1 MQITNILI
9 WQMDS
14 TLRNF
19 ELEENKVNVITG
31 DSGRG
36 KSSILAIIDYC
47 LLSSSS
53 DGISKTNVD
62 NFVNWYGIRFNIN
75 GKYFTVCRKATHFEE
90 DDLVYFDKD
99 GDIPHLPINNI
110 RKDALKEHLNY
121 EFGIDSSLKIP
132 YGGRFIQQG
141 SKVSYRY
148 FIPHCFIDQTTL
160 TSSEHLYSKISD
172 LKTRERIDRTFD
184 MALGSENAQTMI
196 MRTRLEELQRN
207 LSRIE
212 YKYSASKESYFNFES
227 EIESLHDRAYHF
239 GLIIE
244 NNKNETTVGDKFEN
258 LKSIVNYKDI
268 NEIPAINEKTKIEN
282 ELFLLKKELA
292 DINEYIKTNSEYKK
306 FLKDNQDSLLIA
318 KYLDDNY
325 SNILYTHNI
334 YSIVKSLLNQSLE
347 IKKAIAEKGKTSLI
361 SKTNDKKK
369 ELELKISSLSKKL
382 TTFSDEKITPIELYR
397 FIGELSSEIKRVT
410 VIPKYDYADTIAK
423 ITTRIEELESKITD
437 NNVFKEYTLNL
448 LNEKVKKIFT
458 RMPLKGFENA
468 TPIFN
473 KAKKTLDLINNN
485 QVEKMIDI
493 GSASNYMYVHIAY
506 FLALH
511 ELIRDRN
518 VPWVPRFL
526 VIDQPSTP
534 YFSTAGKKTDDFES
548 LDAALNELD
557 SFIEIMRSYGGFQ
570 IVLLEHIEESYWL
583 DRQMTNFKLVDK
595 ELRNDYGLIQVN
607 SKKNTQKKQIDDKE
621 Q

>member
-9 WQMDS
+9 WQIDS
-14 TLRNF
+14 TLRNL
-19 ELEENKVNVITG
+19 ELKENKVNVITG
-31 DSGRG
+31 DSGKG

-62 NFVNWYGIRFNIN
+62 NFVNWYGIRLSIN
-75 GKYFTVCRKATHFEE
+75 GKYFTICRKATHFEE
-90 DDLVYFDKD
+90 DDLVYFDKN
-99 GDIPHLPINNI
+99 GDIPQIPINNI
-110 RKDALKEHLNY
+110 KKDVLKEHLNY
-121 EFGIDSSLKIP
+121 EFGINSSLKIP

-184 MALGSENAQTMI
+184 MALGSENAETMI

-207 LSRIE
+207 LARIE
-212 YKYSASKESYFNFES
+212 YKQSASKDSYFNFES
-227 EIESLHDRAYHF
+227 EIESLYDRACYF
-239 GLIIE
+239 GLISE
-244 NNKNETTVGDKFEN
+244 NRKNEPTVSDKLEN
-258 LKSIVNYKDI
+258 LKAVVNYKDI
-268 NEIPAINEKTKIEN
+268 NEIPAINERTKIEK
-282 ELFLLKKELA
+282 ELFLLKKELT
-292 DINEYIKTNSEYKK
+292 DINEYIETNTEYKK

-325 SNILYTHNI
+325 SEILYTKNI
-334 YSIVKSLLNQSLE
+334 YSIIKSLLNQSSE
-347 IKKAIAEKGKTSLI
+347 IKKAIAEKGQNSLI
-361 SKTNDKKK
+361 SKTNAKRK

-382 TTFSDEKITPIELYR
+382 TTVSDEKITPIELYR
-397 FIGELSSEIKRVT
+397 FMGELSSEIKQIV
-410 VIPKYDYADTIAK
+410 VLPKYDYTDTIEK
-423 ITTRIEELESKITD
+423 ITTKIDELESKITD
-437 NNVFKEYTLNL
+437 NNAFKEYTLSL
-448 LNEKVKKIFT
+448 LNGKIKEIFT
-458 RMPLKGFENA
+458 RMPLKGFEDA

-473 KAKKTLDLINNN
+473 KAKKTLDLINKN

-493 GSASNYMYVHIAY
+493 GSASNYMYVHVAY

-511 ELIRDRN
+511 ELVRDRN

-534 YFSTAGKKTDDFES
+534 YFSTAGKKTDDFAS
-548 LDAALNELD
+548 LDAALNEIN
-557 SFIEIMRSYGGFQ
+557 SFVEKMRSHGGFQ
-570 IVLLEHIEESYWL
+570 IILLEHIEESYWL
-583 DRQMTNFKLVDK
+583 DREMTNFTLVDN
-595 ELRNDYGLIQVN
+595 ELRGNYGLIHF
-607 SKKNTQKKQIDDKE
+607 K
-621 Q
+621 

>member
-9 WQMDS
+9 WQIDS
-14 TLRNF
+14 TLRNL

-31 DSGRG
+31 DSGKG
-36 KSSILAIIDYC
+36 KSSILAIVDYC

-62 NFVNWYGIRFNIN
+62 NFVNWYGIRLSIN
-75 GKYFTVCRKATHFEE
+75 GKYFTICRKATHFEE
-90 DDLVYFDKD
+90 DDLVYFDKN
-99 GDIPHLPINNI
+99 GGIPQTPINNI
-110 RKDALKEHLNY
+110 KKDVLKKHLNY
-121 EFGIDSSLKIP
+121 EFGINSSLKIP

-172 LKTRERIDRTFD
+172 LKTRERIDRTLD
-184 MALGSENAQTMI
+184 MALGSENAETMI

-207 LSRIE
+207 LARIE
-212 YKYSASKESYFNFES
+212 YKQSASKDSYFNFES
-227 EIESLHDRAYHF
+227 EIESLYDRAYHF

-244 NNKNETTVGDKFEN
+244 NSKNEPTVSDKFEN
-258 LKSIVNYKDI
+258 LRAIVNYKDI
-268 NEIPAINEKTKIEN
+268 NEIPAINEKTKIEK

-292 DINEYIKTNSEYKK
+292 DINEYIETNTEYKK

-325 SNILYTHNI
+325 SNILYTKNI
-334 YSIVKSLLNQSLE
+334 YSIIKSLLNQSSE
-347 IKKAIAEKGKTSLI
+347 IKKAIAEKGQNSLI
-361 SKTNDKKK
+361 SKTNAKRK

-382 TTFSDEKITPIELYR
+382 ATVSDEKITPIELYR
-397 FIGELSSEIKRVT
+397 FIGELSSEIKRV
-410 VIPKYDYADTIAK
+410 VVLPKYDYADTIEK
-423 ITTRIEELESKITD
+423 ITTKIDELESKITD
-437 NNVFKEYTLNL
+437 NNAFKEYTLSL
-448 LNEKVKKIFT
+448 LNGKIKEIFT
-458 RMPLKGFENA
+458 RMPLKGFEDA

-473 KAKKTLDLINNN
+473 KAKKTLDLINKN

-493 GSASNYMYVHIAY
+493 GSASNYMYVHVAY

-511 ELIRDRN
+511 ELVRDRN

-534 YFSTAGKKTDDFES
+534 YFSTAGEKTDDFAS
-548 LDAALNELD
+548 LDAALNEIN
-557 SFIEIMRSYGGFQ
+557 SFVEKMRSYGGFQ
-570 IVLLEHIEESYWL
+570 IILLEHIEESYWL
-583 DRQMTNFKLVDK
+583 DREMTNFTLVDN
-595 ELRNDYGLIQVN
+595 ELRGNYGLIHFN
-607 SKKNTQKKQIDDKE
+607 
-621 Q
+621 

>member
-1 MQITNILI
+1 M
-9 WQMDS
+9 
-14 TLRNF
+14 RNL

-31 DSGRG
+31 DSGKG

-62 NFVNWYGIRFNIN
+62 NFVNWYGIRLSIN
-75 GKYFTVCRKATHFEE
+75 GKYFTICRKATHFEE
-90 DDLVYFDKD
+90 DDLVYFDKN
-99 GDIPHLPINNI
+99 GDIPQIPINNI
-110 RKDALKEHLNY
+110 KKDVLKEHLNY
-121 EFGIDSSLKIP
+121 EFGINSSLKIP

-184 MALGSENAQTMI
+184 MALGSENAETMI

-207 LSRIE
+207 LARIE
-212 YKYSASKESYFNFES
+212 YKQSASKDSYFNFES
-227 EIESLHDRAYHF
+227 EIESLYDRAYYF
-239 GLIIE
+239 GLISE
-244 NNKNETTVGDKFEN
+244 NSKNEPTVSDKLEN
-258 LKSIVNYKDI
+258 LKAIVNYKDI
-268 NEIPAINEKTKIEN
+268 NEIPAINERTKIEK
-282 ELFLLKKELA
+282 ELFLLKKELT
-292 DINEYIKTNSEYKK
+292 DINEYIETNTEYKK

-325 SNILYTHNI
+325 SEILYTKNI
-334 YSIVKSLLNQSLE
+334 YSIIKSLLNQSSE
-347 IKKAIAEKGKTSLI
+347 IKKAIAEKGQNSLI
-361 SKTNDKKK
+361 SKTNAKRK

-382 TTFSDEKITPIELYR
+382 ATVSDEKITPIELYR
-397 FIGELSSEIKRVT
+397 FMGELSSEIKRIV
-410 VIPKYDYADTIAK
+410 VLPKYDYTDTIEK
-423 ITTRIEELESKITD
+423 ITTKINELESKITD
-437 NNVFKEYTLNL
+437 NNAFKEYTLSL
-448 LNEKVKKIFT
+448 LNGKIKEIFK
-458 RMPLKGFENA
+458 RMPLKGFEDA

-473 KAKKTLDLINNN
+473 KAKKTLDLINKN

-493 GSASNYMYVHIAY
+493 GSASNYMYVHVAY

-511 ELIRDRN
+511 ELVRDRN

-534 YFSTAGKKTDDFES
+534 YFSTAGKKTDDFAS
-548 LDAALNELD
+548 LDAALNEIN
-557 SFIEIMRSYGGFQ
+557 SFVEKMRSHGGFQ
-570 IVLLEHIEESYWL
+570 IILLEHIEESYWL
-583 DRQMTNFKLVDK
+583 DREMTNFSLVDN
-595 ELRNDYGLIQVN
+595 ELRGNYGLIHF
-607 SKKNTQKKQIDDKE
+607 K
-621 Q
+621 

>member
-9 WQMDS
+9 WQIDS
-14 TLRNF
+14 TLRNL
-19 ELEENKVNVITG
+19 ELKENKVNVITG
-31 DSGRG
+31 DSGKG

-62 NFVNWYGIRFNIN
+62 NFVNWYGIRLSIN
-75 GKYFTVCRKATHFEE
+75 GKYFTICRKATHFEE
-90 DDLVYFDKD
+90 DDLVYFDKN
-99 GDIPHLPINNI
+99 GDIPQIPINNI
-110 RKDALKEHLNY
+110 KKDVLKEHLNY
-121 EFGIDSSLKIP
+121 EFGINSSLKIP

-184 MALGSENAQTMI
+184 MALGSENAETMI

-207 LSRIE
+207 LARIE
-212 YKYSASKESYFNFES
+212 YKQSASKDSYFNFES
-227 EIESLHDRAYHF
+227 EIESLYDRACYF
-239 GLIIE
+239 GLISE
-244 NNKNETTVGDKFEN
+244 NRKNEPTVSDKLEN
-258 LKSIVNYKDI
+258 LKAIVNYKDI
-268 NEIPAINEKTKIEN
+268 NEIPAINERTKIEK
-282 ELFLLKKELA
+282 ELFLLKKELT
-292 DINEYIKTNSEYKK
+292 DINEYIETNTEYKK

-325 SNILYTHNI
+325 SEILYTKNI
-334 YSIVKSLLNQSLE
+334 YSIIKSLLNQSSE
-347 IKKAIAEKGKTSLI
+347 IKKAIAEKGQNSLI
-361 SKTNDKKK
+361 SKTNAKRN

-382 TTFSDEKITPIELYR
+382 TTVSDEKITPIELYR
-397 FIGELSSEIKRVT
+397 FMGELSSEIKRIV
-410 VIPKYDYADTIAK
+410 VLPKYDYTDTIEK
-423 ITTRIEELESKITD
+423 ITTKIDELESKITD
-437 NNVFKEYTLNL
+437 NNAFKEYTLSL
-448 LNEKVKKIFT
+448 LNGKIKEIFT
-458 RMPLKGFENA
+458 RMPLKGFEDA

-473 KAKKTLDLINNN
+473 KAKKTLDLINKN

-493 GSASNYMYVHIAY
+493 GSASNYMYVHVAY

-511 ELIRDRN
+511 ELVRDRN

-534 YFSTAGKKTDDFES
+534 YFSTAGKKTDDFAS
-548 LDAALNELD
+548 LDAALNEIN
-557 SFIEIMRSYGGFQ
+557 SFVEKMRSHGGFQ
-570 IVLLEHIEESYWL
+570 IILLEHIEESYWL
-583 DRQMTNFKLVDK
+583 DREMTNFTLVDN
-595 ELRNDYGLIQVN
+595 ELRGNYGLIHF
-607 SKKNTQKKQIDDKE
+607 K
-621 Q
+621 

>member
-9 WQMDS
+9 WQIDS
-14 TLRNF
+14 TLRNL
-19 ELEENKVNVITG
+19 ELKENKVNVITG
-31 DSGRG
+31 DSGKG

-62 NFVNWYGIRFNIN
+62 NFVNWYGIRLSIN
-75 GKYFTVCRKATHFEE
+75 GKYFTICRKATHFEE
-90 DDLVYFDKD
+90 DDLVYFDKN
-99 GDIPHLPINNI
+99 GDIPQIPINNI
-110 RKDALKEHLNY
+110 KKDVLKEHLNY
-121 EFGIDSSLKIP
+121 EFGINSSLKIP

-184 MALGSENAQTMI
+184 MALGSENAETMI

-207 LSRIE
+207 LARIE
-212 YKYSASKESYFNFES
+212 YKQSTSKDSYFNFES
-227 EIESLHDRAYHF
+227 EIESLYDRACYF
-239 GLIIE
+239 GLISE
-244 NNKNETTVGDKFEN
+244 NRKNEPTVSDKLEN
-258 LKSIVNYKDI
+258 LKAIVNYKDI
-268 NEIPAINEKTKIEN
+268 NEIPAINERTKIEK
-282 ELFLLKKELA
+282 ELFLLKKELT
-292 DINEYIKTNSEYKK
+292 DINEYIETNTEYKK

-325 SNILYTHNI
+325 SEILYTKNI
-334 YSIVKSLLNQSLE
+334 YSIIKSLLNQSSE
-347 IKKAIAEKGKTSLI
+347 IKKAIAEKGQNSLI
-361 SKTNDKKK
+361 SKTNAKRK

-382 TTFSDEKITPIELYR
+382 TTVSDEKITPIELYR
-397 FIGELSSEIKRVT
+397 FMGELSSEIKQIV
-410 VIPKYDYADTIAK
+410 VLPKYDYTDTIEK
-423 ITTRIEELESKITD
+423 ITTKIDELESKITD
-437 NNVFKEYTLNL
+437 NNAFKEYTLSL
-448 LNEKVKKIFT
+448 LNGKIKEIFT
-458 RMPLKGFENA
+458 RMPLKGFEDA

-473 KAKKTLDLINNN
+473 KAKKTLDLINKN

-493 GSASNYMYVHIAY
+493 GSASNYMYVHVAY

-511 ELIRDRN
+511 ELVRDRN

-534 YFSTAGKKTDDFES
+534 YFSTAGKKTDDFAS
-548 LDAALNELD
+548 LDAALNEIN
-557 SFIEIMRSYGGFQ
+557 SFVEKMRSHGGFQ
-570 IVLLEHIEESYWL
+570 IILLEHIEESYWL
-583 DRQMTNFKLVDK
+583 DREMTNFTLVDN
-595 ELRNDYGLIQVN
+595 ELRGNYGLIHF
-607 SKKNTQKKQIDDKE
+607 K
-621 Q
+621 

>member
-9 WQMDS
+9 WQIDS
-14 TLRNF
+14 TLRNL
-19 ELEENKVNVITG
+19 ELKENKVNVITG
-31 DSGRG
+31 DSGKG

-62 NFVNWYGIRFNIN
+62 NFVNWYGIRLSIN
-75 GKYFTVCRKATHFEE
+75 GKYFTICRKATHFEE
-90 DDLVYFDKD
+90 DDLVYFDKN
-99 GDIPHLPINNI
+99 GDIPQIPINNI
-110 RKDALKEHLNY
+110 KKDVLKEHLNY
-121 EFGIDSSLKIP
+121 EFGINSSLKIP

-184 MALGSENAQTMI
+184 MALGSENAETMI

-207 LSRIE
+207 LARIE
-212 YKYSASKESYFNFES
+212 YKQSASKDSYFNFES
-227 EIESLHDRAYHF
+227 EIESLYDRACYF
-239 GLIIE
+239 GLINE
-244 NNKNETTVGDKFEN
+244 NRKNEPTVSDKLEN
-258 LKSIVNYKDI
+258 LKAIVNYKDI
-268 NEIPAINEKTKIEN
+268 NEIPAINERTKIEK
-282 ELFLLKKELA
+282 ELFLLKKELT
-292 DINEYIKTNSEYKK
+292 DINEYIETNTEYKK

-325 SNILYTHNI
+325 SEILYTKNI
-334 YSIVKSLLNQSLE
+334 YSIIKSLLNQSSE
-347 IKKAIAEKGKTSLI
+347 IKKAIAEKGQNSLI
-361 SKTNDKKK
+361 SKTNAKRK

-382 TTFSDEKITPIELYR
+382 TTVSDEKITPIELYR
-397 FIGELSSEIKRVT
+397 FMGELSSEIKRIV
-410 VIPKYDYADTIAK
+410 VLPKYDYTDTIEK
-423 ITTRIEELESKITD
+423 ITTKIDELESKITD
-437 NNVFKEYTLNL
+437 NNAFKEYTLSL
-448 LNEKVKKIFT
+448 LNGKIKEIFT
-458 RMPLKGFENA
+458 RMPLKGFEDA

-473 KAKKTLDLINNN
+473 KAKKTLDLINKN

-493 GSASNYMYVHIAY
+493 GSASNYMYVHVAY

-511 ELIRDRN
+511 ELVRDRN

-534 YFSTAGKKTDDFES
+534 YFSTAGKKTDDFAS
-548 LDAALNELD
+548 LDAALNEIN
-557 SFIEIMRSYGGFQ
+557 SFVEKMRSHGGFQ
-570 IVLLEHIEESYWL
+570 IILLEHIEESYWL
-583 DRQMTNFKLVDK
+583 DREMTNFTLVDN
-595 ELRNDYGLIQVN
+595 ELRGNYGLIHF
-607 SKKNTQKKQIDDKE
+607 K
-621 Q
+621 

>member
-9 WQMDS
+9 WQIDS
-14 TLRNF
+14 TLRNL
-19 ELEENKVNVITG
+19 ELKENKVNVITG
-31 DSGRG
+31 DSGKG

-62 NFVNWYGIRFNIN
+62 NFVNWYGIRLSIN
-75 GKYFTVCRKATHFEE
+75 GKYFTICRKATHFEE
-90 DDLVYFDKD
+90 DDLVYFDKN
-99 GDIPHLPINNI
+99 GDIPQIPINNI
-110 RKDALKEHLNY
+110 KKDVLKEHLNY
-121 EFGIDSSLKIP
+121 EFGINSSLKIP

-184 MALGSENAQTMI
+184 MALGSENAETMI

-207 LSRIE
+207 LARIE
-212 YKYSASKESYFNFES
+212 YKQSASKDSYFNFES
-227 EIESLHDRAYHF
+227 EIESLYDRACYF
-239 GLIIE
+239 RLISE
-244 NNKNETTVGDKFEN
+244 NRKNEPTVSDKLEN
-258 LKSIVNYKDI
+258 LKAIVNYKDI
-268 NEIPAINEKTKIEN
+268 NEIPAINERTKIEK
-282 ELFLLKKELA
+282 ELFLLKKELT
-292 DINEYIKTNSEYKK
+292 DINEYIETNTEYKK

-325 SNILYTHNI
+325 SEILYTKNI
-334 YSIVKSLLNQSLE
+334 YSIIKSLLNQSSE
-347 IKKAIAEKGKTSLI
+347 IKKAIAEKGQNSLI
-361 SKTNDKKK
+361 SKTNAKRK

-382 TTFSDEKITPIELYR
+382 TTVSDEKITPIELYR
-397 FIGELSSEIKRVT
+397 FMGELSSEIKRIV
-410 VIPKYDYADTIAK
+410 VLPKYDYTDTIEK
-423 ITTRIEELESKITD
+423 ITTKIDELESKITD
-437 NNVFKEYTLNL
+437 NNAFKEYTLSL
-448 LNEKVKKIFT
+448 LNGKIKEIFT
-458 RMPLKGFENA
+458 RMPLKGFEDA

-473 KAKKTLDLINNN
+473 KAKKTLDLINKN

-493 GSASNYMYVHIAY
+493 GSASNYMYVHVAY

-511 ELIRDRN
+511 ELVRDRN

-534 YFSTAGKKTDDFES
+534 YFSTAGKKTDDFAS
-548 LDAALNELD
+548 LDAALNEIN
-557 SFIEIMRSYGGFQ
+557 SFVEKMRSHGGFQ
-570 IVLLEHIEESYWL
+570 IILLEHIEESYWL
-583 DRQMTNFKLVDK
+583 DREMTNFTLVDN
-595 ELRNDYGLIQVN
+595 ELRGNYGLIHF
-607 SKKNTQKKQIDDKE
+607 K
-621 Q
+621 

>member
-9 WQMDS
+9 WQIDS
-14 TLRNF
+14 TLRNL

-31 DSGRG
+31 DSGKG

-62 NFVNWYGIRFNIN
+62 NFVNWYGIRLSIN
-75 GKYFTVCRKATHFEE
+75 GKYFTICRKATHFEE
-90 DDLVYFDKD
+90 DDLVYFDKN
-99 GDIPHLPINNI
+99 GDIPQIPINNI
-110 RKDALKEHLNY
+110 KKDVLKEHLNY
-121 EFGIDSSLKIP
+121 EFGINSSLKIP

-184 MALGSENAQTMI
+184 MALGSENAETMI

-212 YKYSASKESYFNFES
+212 YKQSASKDSYFNFES
-227 EIESLHDRAYHF
+227 EIESLYDRAYYF
-239 GLIIE
+239 GLISE
-244 NNKNETTVGDKFEN
+244 NSKNEPTVSDKLEN
-258 LKSIVNYKDI
+258 LKAIVNYKDI
-268 NEIPAINEKTKIEN
+268 NEIPAINERTKIEK
-282 ELFLLKKELA
+282 ELFLLKKELT
-292 DINEYIKTNSEYKK
+292 DINEYIETNTEYKK

-325 SNILYTHNI
+325 SEILYTKNI
-334 YSIVKSLLNQSLE
+334 YSIIKSLLNQSSE
-347 IKKAIAEKGKTSLI
+347 IKKAIAEKGQNSLI
-361 SKTNDKKK
+361 SKTNAKRK

-382 TTFSDEKITPIELYR
+382 ATVSDEKITPIELYR
-397 FIGELSSEIKRVT
+397 FMGELSSEIKRIV
-410 VIPKYDYADTIAK
+410 VLPKYDYTDTIEK
-423 ITTRIEELESKITD
+423 ITTKINELESKITD
-437 NNVFKEYTLNL
+437 NNAFKEYTLSL
-448 LNEKVKKIFT
+448 LNGKIKEIFK
-458 RMPLKGFENA
+458 RMPLKGFEDA

-473 KAKKTLDLINNN
+473 KAKKTLDLINKN

-493 GSASNYMYVHIAY
+493 GSASNYMYVHVAY

-511 ELIRDRN
+511 ELVRDRN

-534 YFSTAGKKTDDFES
+534 YFSTAGKKTDDFAS
-548 LDAALNELD
+548 LDAALNEIN
-557 SFIEIMRSYGGFQ
+557 SFVEKMRSHGGFQ
-570 IVLLEHIEESYWL
+570 IILLEHIEESYWL
-583 DRQMTNFKLVDK
+583 DREMTNFSLVDN
-595 ELRNDYGLIQVN
+595 ELRGNYGLIHF
-607 SKKNTQKKQIDDKE
+607 K
-621 Q
+621 

>member
-9 WQMDS
+9 WQIDS
-14 TLRNF
+14 TLRNL
-19 ELEENKVNVITG
+19 ELKENKVNVITG
-31 DSGRG
+31 DSGKG

-62 NFVNWYGIRFNIN
+62 NFVNWYGIRLSIN
-75 GKYFTVCRKATHFEE
+75 GKYFTICRKATHFEE
-90 DDLVYFDKD
+90 DDLVYFDKN
-99 GDIPHLPINNI
+99 GDIPQIPINNI
-110 RKDALKEHLNY
+110 KKDVLKEHLNY
-121 EFGIDSSLKIP
+121 EFGINSSLKIP

-184 MALGSENAQTMI
+184 MALGSENAETMI

-207 LSRIE
+207 LARIE
-212 YKYSASKESYFNFES
+212 YKQSASKDSYFNFES
-227 EIESLHDRAYHF
+227 EIESLYDRACYF
-239 GLIIE
+239 GLISE
-244 NNKNETTVGDKFEN
+244 NRKNEPTVSDKLEN
-258 LKSIVNYKDI
+258 LKAIVNYKDI
-268 NEIPAINEKTKIEN
+268 NEIPAINERTKIEK
-282 ELFLLKKELA
+282 ELFLLKKELT
-292 DINEYIKTNSEYKK
+292 DINEYIETNTEYKK

-325 SNILYTHNI
+325 SEILYTKNI
-334 YSIVKSLLNQSLE
+334 YSIIKSLLNQSSE
-347 IKKAIAEKGKTSLI
+347 IKKAIAEKGQNSLI
-361 SKTNDKKK
+361 SKTNAKRK

-382 TTFSDEKITPIELYR
+382 TTVSDEKITPIELYR
-397 FIGELSSEIKRVT
+397 FMGELSSEIKQIV
-410 VIPKYDYADTIAK
+410 VLPKYDYTDTIEK
-423 ITTRIEELESKITD
+423 ITTKIDELESKITD
-437 NNVFKEYTLNL
+437 NNAFKEYTLSL
-448 LNEKVKKIFT
+448 LNGKTKEIFT
-458 RMPLKGFENA
+458 RMPLKGFEDA

-473 KAKKTLDLINNN
+473 KAKKTLDLINKN

-493 GSASNYMYVHIAY
+493 GSASNYMYVHVAY

-511 ELIRDRN
+511 ELVRDRN

-534 YFSTAGKKTDDFES
+534 YFSTAGKKTDDFAS
-548 LDAALNELD
+548 LDAALNEIN
-557 SFIEIMRSYGGFQ
+557 SFVEKMRSHGGFQ
-570 IVLLEHIEESYWL
+570 IILLEHIEESYWL
-583 DRQMTNFKLVDK
+583 DREMTNFTLVDN
-595 ELRNDYGLIQVN
+595 ELRGNYGLIHF
-607 SKKNTQKKQIDDKE
+607 K
-621 Q
+621 

>member
-9 WQMDS
+9 WQIDS
-14 TLRNF
+14 TLRNL
-19 ELEENKVNVITG
+19 ELKENKVNVITG
-31 DSGRG
+31 DSGKG

-62 NFVNWYGIRFNIN
+62 NFVNWYGIRLSIN
-75 GKYFTVCRKATHFEE
+75 GKYFTICRKATHFEE
-90 DDLVYFDKD
+90 DDLVYFDKN
-99 GDIPHLPINNI
+99 GDIPQIPINNI
-110 RKDALKEHLNY
+110 KKDVLKEHLNY
-121 EFGIDSSLKIP
+121 EFGINSSLKIP

-184 MALGSENAQTMI
+184 MALGSENAETMI

-207 LSRIE
+207 LARIE
-212 YKYSASKESYFNFES
+212 YKQSASKDSYFNFES
-227 EIESLHDRAYHF
+227 EIESLYDRACYL
-239 GLIIE
+239 GLISE
-244 NNKNETTVGDKFEN
+244 NRKNEPTVSDKLEN
-258 LKSIVNYKDI
+258 LKAIVNYKDI
-268 NEIPAINEKTKIEN
+268 NEIPAINERTKIEK
-282 ELFLLKKELA
+282 ELFLLKKELT
-292 DINEYIKTNSEYKK
+292 DINEYIETNTEYKK

-325 SNILYTHNI
+325 SEILYTKNI
-334 YSIVKSLLNQSLE
+334 YSIIKSLLNQSSE
-347 IKKAIAEKGKTSLI
+347 IKKAIAEKGQNSLI
-361 SKTNDKKK
+361 SKTNAKRK

-382 TTFSDEKITPIELYR
+382 TTVSDEKITPIELYR
-397 FIGELSSEIKRVT
+397 FMGELSSEIKRIV
-410 VIPKYDYADTIAK
+410 VLPKYDYTDTIEK
-423 ITTRIEELESKITD
+423 ITTKIDELESKITD
-437 NNVFKEYTLNL
+437 NNAFKEYTLSL
-448 LNEKVKKIFT
+448 LNGKIKEIFT
-458 RMPLKGFENA
+458 RMPLKGFEDA

-473 KAKKTLDLINNN
+473 KAKKTLDLINKN

-493 GSASNYMYVHIAY
+493 GSASNYMYVHVAY

-511 ELIRDRN
+511 ELVRDRN

-534 YFSTAGKKTDDFES
+534 YFSTAGKKTDDFAS
-548 LDAALNELD
+548 LDAALNEIN
-557 SFIEIMRSYGGFQ
+557 SFVEKMRSHGGFQ
-570 IVLLEHIEESYWL
+570 IILLEHIEESYWL
-583 DRQMTNFKLVDK
+583 DREMTNFTLVDN
-595 ELRNDYGLIQVN
+595 ELRGNYGLIHF
-607 SKKNTQKKQIDDKE
+607 K
-621 Q
+621 

>member
-9 WQMDS
+9 WQIDS
-14 TLRNF
+14 ILRNL

-31 DSGRG
+31 DSGKG
-36 KSSILAIIDYC
+36 KSSILAIVDYC

-62 NFVNWYGIRFNIN
+62 NFVNWYGIRLSIN
-75 GKYFTVCRKATHFEE
+75 GKYFTICRKATHFEE
-90 DDLVYFDKD
+90 DDLVYFDKN
-99 GDIPHLPINNI
+99 GDIPKTPINNI
-110 RKDALKEHLNY
+110 KKDVLKEHLNY
-121 EFGIDSSLKIP
+121 EFGINSSLKIP

-184 MALGSENAQTMI
+184 MALGSENAETMI

-207 LSRIE
+207 LARIE
-212 YKYSASKESYFNFES
+212 YKQSASKDSYFNFES
-227 EIESLHDRAYHF
+227 EIESLYDRAYNF

-244 NNKNETTVGDKFEN
+244 NSKNEPTVSDKFEN
-258 LKSIVNYKDI
+258 LRAIVNYKDI
-268 NEIPAINEKTKIEN
+268 NEIPAINEKTKIEK
-282 ELFLLKKELA
+282 ELFLLKKELT
-292 DINEYIKTNSEYKK
+292 DINEYIETNTEYKR

-325 SNILYTHNI
+325 SNILYTKNI
-334 YSIVKSLLNQSLE
+334 YSIIKSLLNQSSE
-347 IKKAIAEKGKTSLI
+347 IKKAIAEKGQNSLI
-361 SKTNDKKK
+361 SKTNAKRK
-369 ELELKISSLSKKL
+369 ELELKISTLSKKL
-382 TTFSDEKITPIELYR
+382 ATVSDEKITPIELYR
-397 FIGELSSEIKRVT
+397 FMGELSSEIKRIV
-410 VIPKYDYADTIAK
+410 VLPKYDYTDTIEK
-423 ITTRIEELESKITD
+423 ITTKIDELESKITD
-437 NNVFKEYTLNL
+437 NNAFKEYTLSL
-448 LNEKVKKIFT
+448 LNGKIKEIFT
-458 RMPLKGFENA
+458 RMPLKGFEDA

-473 KAKKTLDLINNN
+473 KAKKTLDLINKN

-493 GSASNYMYVHIAY
+493 GSASNYMYVHVAY

-511 ELIRDRN
+511 ELVRDRN

-534 YFSTAGKKTDDFES
+534 YFSTAGKKTDDFAS
-548 LDAALNELD
+548 LDAALNEIN
-557 SFIEIMRSYGGFQ
+557 SFVEKMRSHGGFQ
-570 IVLLEHIEESYWL
+570 IILLEHIEESYWL
-583 DRQMTNFKLVDK
+583 DREMTNFTLVDN
-595 ELRNDYGLIQVN
+595 ELRGNYGLIHF
-607 SKKNTQKKQIDDKE
+607 K
-621 Q
+621 

>member
-9 WQMDS
+9 WQIDS
-14 TLRNF
+14 TLRNL

-31 DSGRG
+31 DSGKG

-62 NFVNWYGIRFNIN
+62 NFVNWYGIRLSIN
-75 GKYFTVCRKATHFEE
+75 GKYFTICRKATHFEE
-90 DDLVYFDKD
+90 DDLVYFDKN
-99 GDIPHLPINNI
+99 GDIPQIPINNI
-110 RKDALKEHLNY
+110 KKDVLKEHLNY
-121 EFGIDSSLKIP
+121 EFGINSSLKIP

-184 MALGSENAQTMI
+184 MALGSENAETMI
-196 MRTRLEELQRN
+196 MRTRLEELQKN
-207 LSRIE
+207 LARIE
-212 YKYSASKESYFNFES
+212 YKQSASKDSYFNFES
-227 EIESLHDRAYHF
+227 EIESLYDRACYF
-239 GLIIE
+239 GLISE
-244 NNKNETTVGDKFEN
+244 NRKNEPTVSDKLEN
-258 LKSIVNYKDI
+258 LKAIVNYKDI
-268 NEIPAINEKTKIEN
+268 NEIPAINERTKIEK
-282 ELFLLKKELA
+282 ELFLLKKELT
-292 DINEYIKTNSEYKK
+292 DINEYIETNTEYKK

-325 SNILYTHNI
+325 SEILYTKNI
-334 YSIVKSLLNQSLE
+334 YSIIKSLLNQSSE
-347 IKKAIAEKGKTSLI
+347 IKKAIAEKGQNSLI
-361 SKTNDKKK
+361 SKTNAKRK

-382 TTFSDEKITPIELYR
+382 ATVSDEKITPIELYR
-397 FIGELSSEIKRVT
+397 FMGELSSEIKRI
-410 VIPKYDYADTIAK
+410 VILPKYDYTDTIEK
-423 ITTRIEELESKITD
+423 ITTKIDELESKITD
-437 NNVFKEYTLNL
+437 NNAFKEYTLSL
-448 LNEKVKKIFT
+448 LNGKIKEIFT
-458 RMPLKGFENA
+458 RMPLKGFEDA

-473 KAKKTLDLINNN
+473 KAKKTLDLINKN

-493 GSASNYMYVHIAY
+493 GSASNYMYVHVAY

-511 ELIRDRN
+511 KLVRDRN

-534 YFSTAGKKTDDFES
+534 YFSTAGKKTDDFAS
-548 LDAALNELD
+548 LDAALNEIN
-557 SFIEIMRSYGGFQ
+557 SFVEKMRSHGGFQ
-570 IVLLEHIEESYWL
+570 IILLEHIEESYWL
-583 DRQMTNFKLVDK
+583 DREMTNFTLVDN
-595 ELRNDYGLIQVN
+595 ELRGNYGLIHF
-607 SKKNTQKKQIDDKE
+607 K
-621 Q
+621 

>member
-9 WQMDS
+9 WRIDS
-14 TLRNF
+14 TLRNL
-19 ELEENKVNVITG
+19 ELKENKVNVITG
-31 DSGRG
+31 DSGKG

-62 NFVNWYGIRFNIN
+62 NFVNWYGIRLSIN
-75 GKYFTVCRKATHFEE
+75 GKYFTICRKATHFEE
-90 DDLVYFDKD
+90 DDLVYFDKN
-99 GDIPHLPINNI
+99 GDIPQIPINNI
-110 RKDALKEHLNY
+110 KKDVLKEHLNY
-121 EFGIDSSLKIP
+121 EFGINSSLKIP

-184 MALGSENAQTMI
+184 MALGSENAETMI

-207 LSRIE
+207 LARIE
-212 YKYSASKESYFNFES
+212 YKQSASKDSYFNFES
-227 EIESLHDRAYHF
+227 EIESLYDRACYF
-239 GLIIE
+239 GLISE
-244 NNKNETTVGDKFEN
+244 NRKNEPTVSDKLEN
-258 LKSIVNYKDI
+258 LKAIVNYKDI
-268 NEIPAINEKTKIEN
+268 NEIPAINERTKIEK
-282 ELFLLKKELA
+282 ELFLLKKELT
-292 DINEYIKTNSEYKK
+292 DINEYIETNTEYKK

-325 SNILYTHNI
+325 SEILYTKNI
-334 YSIVKSLLNQSLE
+334 YSIIKSLLNQSSE
-347 IKKAIAEKGKTSLI
+347 IKKAIAEKGQNSLI
-361 SKTNDKKK
+361 SKTNAKRK

-382 TTFSDEKITPIELYR
+382 TTVSDEKITPIELYR
-397 FIGELSSEIKRVT
+397 FMGELSSEIKQIV
-410 VIPKYDYADTIAK
+410 VLPKYDYTDTIEK
-423 ITTRIEELESKITD
+423 ITTKIDELESKITD
-437 NNVFKEYTLNL
+437 NNAFKEYTLSL
-448 LNEKVKKIFT
+448 LNGKIKEIFT
-458 RMPLKGFENA
+458 RMPLKGFEDA

-473 KAKKTLDLINNN
+473 KAKKTLDLINKN

-493 GSASNYMYVHIAY
+493 GSASNYMYVHVAY

-511 ELIRDRN
+511 ELVRDRN

-534 YFSTAGKKTDDFES
+534 YFSTAGKKTDDFAS
-548 LDAALNELD
+548 LDAALNEIN
-557 SFIEIMRSYGGFQ
+557 SFVEKMRSHGGFQ
-570 IVLLEHIEESYWL
+570 IILLEHIEESYWL
-583 DRQMTNFKLVDK
+583 DREMTNFTLVDN
-595 ELRNDYGLIQVN
+595 ELRGNYGLIHF
-607 SKKNTQKKQIDDKE
+607 K
-621 Q
+621 

>member
-9 WQMDS
+9 WQIDS
-14 TLRNF
+14 TLRNL
-19 ELEENKVNVITG
+19 ELKENKVNVITG
-31 DSGRG
+31 DSGKG

-62 NFVNWYGIRFNIN
+62 NFVNWYGIRLSIN
-75 GKYFTVCRKATHFEE
+75 GKYFTICRKATHFEE
-90 DDLVYFDKD
+90 DDLVYFDKN
-99 GDIPHLPINNI
+99 GDIPQIPINNI
-110 RKDALKEHLNY
+110 KKDVLKEHLNY
-121 EFGIDSSLKIP
+121 EFGINSSLKIP

-184 MALGSENAQTMI
+184 MALGSENAETMI

-207 LSRIE
+207 LARIE
-212 YKYSASKESYFNFES
+212 YKQSASKDSYFNFES
-227 EIESLHDRAYHF
+227 EIESLYDRACYF
-239 GLIIE
+239 GLISE
-244 NNKNETTVGDKFEN
+244 NRKNEPTVSDKLEN
-258 LKSIVNYKDI
+258 LKAIVNYKDI
-268 NEIPAINEKTKIEN
+268 NEIPAINERTKIEK
-282 ELFLLKKELA
+282 ELFLLKKELT
-292 DINEYIKTNSEYKK
+292 DINEYIETNTEYKK

-325 SNILYTHNI
+325 SEILYTKNI
-334 YSIVKSLLNQSLE
+334 YSIIKSLLDQSSE
-347 IKKAIAEKGKTSLI
+347 IKKAIAEKGQNSLI
-361 SKTNDKKK
+361 SKTNAKRK

-382 TTFSDEKITPIELYR
+382 TTVSDEKITPIELYR
-397 FIGELSSEIKRVT
+397 FMGELSSEIKRIV
-410 VIPKYDYADTIAK
+410 VLPKYDYTDTIEK
-423 ITTRIEELESKITD
+423 ITTKIDELESKITD
-437 NNVFKEYTLNL
+437 NNAFKEYTLSL
-448 LNEKVKKIFT
+448 LNGKIKEIFT
-458 RMPLKGFENA
+458 RMPLKGFEDA

-473 KAKKTLDLINNN
+473 KAKKTLDLINKN

-493 GSASNYMYVHIAY
+493 GSASNYMYVHVAY

-511 ELIRDRN
+511 ELVRDRN

-534 YFSTAGKKTDDFES
+534 YFSTAGKKTDDFAS
-548 LDAALNELD
+548 LDAALNEIN
-557 SFIEIMRSYGGFQ
+557 SFVEKMRSHGGFQ
-570 IVLLEHIEESYWL
+570 IILLEHIEESYWL
-583 DRQMTNFKLVDK
+583 DREMTNFTLVDN
-595 ELRNDYGLIQVN
+595 ELRGNYGLIHF
-607 SKKNTQKKQIDDKE
+607 K
-621 Q
+621 

>member
-9 WQMDS
+9 WQIDS
-14 TLRNF
+14 TLRNL
-19 ELEENKVNVITG
+19 ELKENKVNVITG
-31 DSGRG
+31 DSGKG

-62 NFVNWYGIRFNIN
+62 NFVNWYGIRLSIN
-75 GKYFTVCRKATHFEE
+75 GKYFTICRKATHFEE
-90 DDLVYFDKD
+90 DDLVYFDKN
-99 GDIPHLPINNI
+99 GDIPQIPINNI
-110 RKDALKEHLNY
+110 KKDVLKEHLNY
-121 EFGIDSSLKIP
+121 EFGINSSLKIP

-184 MALGSENAQTMI
+184 MALGSENAETMI

-207 LSRIE
+207 LARIE
-212 YKYSASKESYFNFES
+212 YKQSASKDSYFNFES
-227 EIESLHDRAYHF
+227 EIESLYDRACYF
-239 GLIIE
+239 GLISE
-244 NNKNETTVGDKFEN
+244 NRKNEPTVSDKLEN
-258 LKSIVNYKDI
+258 LKAIVNYKDI
-268 NEIPAINEKTKIEN
+268 NEIPAINERTKIEK
-282 ELFLLKKELA
+282 ELFLLKKELT
-292 DINEYIKTNSEYKK
+292 DINEYIETNTEYKK

-325 SNILYTHNI
+325 SEILYTKNI
-334 YSIVKSLLNQSLE
+334 YSIIKSLLNQSSE
-347 IKKAIAEKGKTSLI
+347 IKKAIAEKGQNSLI
-361 SKTNDKKK
+361 SKTNAKRK

-382 TTFSDEKITPIELYR
+382 TTVSDEKITPIELYR
-397 FIGELSSEIKRVT
+397 FMGELSSEIKRIV
-410 VIPKYDYADTIAK
+410 VLPKYDYTDTIEK
-423 ITTRIEELESKITD
+423 ITTKIDELESKITD
-437 NNVFKEYTLNL
+437 NNAFKEYTLSL
-448 LNEKVKKIFT
+448 LNGKIKEIFT
-458 RMPLKGFENA
+458 RMPLKGFEDA

-473 KAKKTLDLINNN
+473 KANKTLDLINKN

-493 GSASNYMYVHIAY
+493 GSASNYMYVHVAY

-511 ELIRDRN
+511 ELVRDRN

-534 YFSTAGKKTDDFES
+534 YFSTAGKKTDDFAS
-548 LDAALNELD
+548 LDAALNEIN
-557 SFIEIMRSYGGFQ
+557 SFVEKMRSHGGFQ
-570 IVLLEHIEESYWL
+570 IILLEHIEESYWL
-583 DRQMTNFKLVDK
+583 DREMTNFTLVDN
-595 ELRNDYGLIQVN
+595 ELRGNYGLIHF
-607 SKKNTQKKQIDDKE
+607 K
-621 Q
+621 

>member
-9 WQMDS
+9 WQIDS
-14 TLRNF
+14 TLRNL

-31 DSGRG
+31 DSGKG

-62 NFVNWYGIRFNIN
+62 NFVNWYGIRLSIN
-75 GKYFTVCRKATHFEE
+75 GKYFTICRKATHFEE
-90 DDLVYFDKD
+90 DDLVYFDKN
-99 GDIPHLPINNI
+99 GDIPQIPINNI
-110 RKDALKEHLNY
+110 KKDVLKEHLNY
-121 EFGIDSSLKIP
+121 EFGINSSLKIP

-184 MALGSENAQTMI
+184 MALGSENAETMI

-207 LSRIE
+207 LARIE
-212 YKYSASKESYFNFES
+212 YKQSASKDSYFNFES
-227 EIESLHDRAYHF
+227 EIESLYDRAYYF
-239 GLIIE
+239 GLISE
-244 NNKNETTVGDKFEN
+244 NSKNEPTVSDKLEN
-258 LKSIVNYKDI
+258 LKAIVNYKDI
-268 NEIPAINEKTKIEN
+268 SEIPAINERTKIEK
-282 ELFLLKKELA
+282 ELFLLKKELT
-292 DINEYIKTNSEYKK
+292 DINEYIEKNTEYKK

-325 SNILYTHNI
+325 SEILYTKNI
-334 YSIVKSLLNQSLE
+334 YSIIKSLLNQSSE
-347 IKKAIAEKGKTSLI
+347 IKKAIAEKGQNSLI
-361 SKTNDKKK
+361 SKTNAKRK

-382 TTFSDEKITPIELYR
+382 ATVSDEKITPIELYR
-397 FIGELSSEIKRVT
+397 FMGELSSEIKRIV
-410 VIPKYDYADTIAK
+410 VLPKYDYTDTIEK
-423 ITTRIEELESKITD
+423 ITTKINELESKITD
-437 NNVFKEYTLNL
+437 NNAFKEYTLSL
-448 LNEKVKKIFT
+448 LNGKIKEIFK
-458 RMPLKGFENA
+458 RMPLKGFEDA

-473 KAKKTLDLINNN
+473 KAKKTLDLINKN

-493 GSASNYMYVHIAY
+493 GSASNYMYVHVAY

-511 ELIRDRN
+511 ELVRDRK
-518 VPWVPRFL
+518 VPWVPRLL

-534 YFSTAGKKTDDFES
+534 YFSTAGKKTDDFAS
-548 LDAALNELD
+548 LDAALNEIN
-557 SFIEIMRSYGGFQ
+557 SFVEKMRSHGGFQ
-570 IVLLEHIEESYWL
+570 IILLEHIEESYWL
-583 DRQMTNFKLVDK
+583 DREMTNFTLVDN
-595 ELRNDYGLIQVN
+595 ELRGSYGLIHF
-607 SKKNTQKKQIDDKE
+607 K
-621 Q
+621 

>member
-9 WQMDS
+9 WQIDS
-14 TLRNF
+14 TLRNL
-19 ELEENKVNVITG
+19 ELKENKVNVITG
-31 DSGRG
+31 DSGKG

-62 NFVNWYGIRFNIN
+62 NFVNWYGIRLSIN
-75 GKYFTVCRKATHFEE
+75 GKYFTICRKATHFEE
-90 DDLVYFDKD
+90 DDLVYFDKN
-99 GDIPHLPINNI
+99 GDIPQIPINNI
-110 RKDALKEHLNY
+110 KKDVLKEHLNY
-121 EFGIDSSLKIP
+121 EFGINSSLKIP

-184 MALGSENAQTMI
+184 MALGSENAETMI

-207 LSRIE
+207 LARIE
-212 YKYSASKESYFNFES
+212 YKQSASKDSYFNFES
-227 EIESLHDRAYHF
+227 EIESLYDRACYF
-239 GLIIE
+239 GLISE
-244 NNKNETTVGDKFEN
+244 NRKNEPTVSDKLEN
-258 LKSIVNYKDI
+258 LKAIVNYKDI
-268 NEIPAINEKTKIEN
+268 NEIPAINERTKIEK
-282 ELFLLKKELA
+282 ELFLLKKELT
-292 DINEYIKTNSEYKK
+292 DINEYIETNTEYNK

-325 SNILYTHNI
+325 SEILYTKNI
-334 YSIVKSLLNQSLE
+334 YSIIKSLLNQSSE
-347 IKKAIAEKGKTSLI
+347 IKKAIAEKGQNSLI
-361 SKTNDKKK
+361 SKTNAKRK

-382 TTFSDEKITPIELYR
+382 TTVSDEKITPIELYR
-397 FIGELSSEIKRVT
+397 FMGELSSEIKRIV
-410 VIPKYDYADTIAK
+410 VLPKYDYTDTIEK
-423 ITTRIEELESKITD
+423 ITTKIDELESKITD
-437 NNVFKEYTLNL
+437 NNAFKEYTLSL
-448 LNEKVKKIFT
+448 LNGKIKEIFT
-458 RMPLKGFENA
+458 RMPLKGFEDA

-473 KAKKTLDLINNN
+473 KAKKTLDLINKN

-493 GSASNYMYVHIAY
+493 GSASNYMYVHVAY

-511 ELIRDRN
+511 ELVRDRN

-534 YFSTAGKKTDDFES
+534 YFSTAGKKTDDFAS
-548 LDAALNELD
+548 LDAALNEIN
-557 SFIEIMRSYGGFQ
+557 SFVEKMRSHGGFQ
-570 IVLLEHIEESYWL
+570 IILLEHIEESYWL
-583 DRQMTNFKLVDK
+583 DREMTNFTLVDN
-595 ELRNDYGLIQVN
+595 ELRGNYGLIHF
-607 SKKNTQKKQIDDKE
+607 K
-621 Q
+621 

>member
-9 WQMDS
+9 WQIDS
-14 TLRNF
+14 TLRNL

-31 DSGRG
+31 DSGKG

-62 NFVNWYGIRFNIN
+62 NFVNWYGIRLSIN
-75 GKYFTVCRKATHFEE
+75 GKYFTICRKATHFEE
-90 DDLVYFDKD
+90 DDLVYFDKN
-99 GDIPHLPINNI
+99 GDIPQIPINNI
-110 RKDALKEHLNY
+110 KKDVLKEHLNY
-121 EFGIDSSLKIP
+121 EFGINSSLKIP
-132 YGGRFIQQG
+132 YGGRFIQQE

-184 MALGSENAQTMI
+184 MALGSENAETMI

-207 LSRIE
+207 LARIE
-212 YKYSASKESYFNFES
+212 YKQSASKDSYFNFES
-227 EIESLHDRAYHF
+227 EIESLYDRAYYF
-239 GLIIE
+239 GLISE
-244 NNKNETTVGDKFEN
+244 NSKNEPTVSDKLEN
-258 LKSIVNYKDI
+258 LKAIVNYNDI
-268 NEIPAINEKTKIEN
+268 NEIPAINERTKIEK
-282 ELFLLKKELA
+282 ELFLLKKELT
-292 DINEYIKTNSEYKK
+292 DINEYIETNTEYKK

-325 SNILYTHNI
+325 SEILYTKNI
-334 YSIVKSLLNQSLE
+334 YSIIKSLLNQSSE
-347 IKKAIAEKGKTSLI
+347 IKKAIAEKGQNSLI
-361 SKTNDKKK
+361 SKTNAKRK

-382 TTFSDEKITPIELYR
+382 ATVSDEKITPIELYR
-397 FIGELSSEIKRVT
+397 FMGELSSEIKRIV
-410 VIPKYDYADTIAK
+410 VLPKYDYTDTIEK
-423 ITTRIEELESKITD
+423 ITTKINELESKITD
-437 NNVFKEYTLNL
+437 NNAFKEYTLSL
-448 LNEKVKKIFT
+448 LNGKIKEIFK
-458 RMPLKGFENA
+458 RMPLKGFEDA

-473 KAKKTLDLINNN
+473 KAKKTLDLINKN

-493 GSASNYMYVHIAY
+493 GSASNYMYVHVAY

-511 ELIRDRN
+511 ELVRGRK

-534 YFSTAGKKTDDFES
+534 YFSTAGKKTDDFAS
-548 LDAALNELD
+548 LDAALSEIN
-557 SFIEIMRSYGGFQ
+557 SFVEKMRSHGGFQ
-570 IVLLEHIEESYWL
+570 IILLEHIEESYWL
-583 DRQMTNFKLVDK
+583 DREMTNFTLVDN
-595 ELRNDYGLIQVN
+595 ELRGNYGLIHF
-607 SKKNTQKKQIDDKE
+607 K
-621 Q
+621 

>member
-9 WQMDS
+9 WQIDS
-14 TLRNF
+14 TLRNL
-19 ELEENKVNVITG
+19 ELKENKVNVITG
-31 DSGRG
+31 DSGKG

-62 NFVNWYGIRFNIN
+62 NFVNWYGIRLSIN
-75 GKYFTVCRKATHFEE
+75 GKYFTICRKATHFEE
-90 DDLVYFDKD
+90 DDLVYFDKN
-99 GDIPHLPINNI
+99 GDIPQIPINNI
-110 RKDALKEHLNY
+110 KKDVLKEHLNY
-121 EFGIDSSLKIP
+121 EFGINSSLKIP

-184 MALGSENAQTMI
+184 MALGSENAETMI

-207 LSRIE
+207 LARIE
-212 YKYSASKESYFNFES
+212 YKQSASKDSYFNFES
-227 EIESLHDRAYHF
+227 EIESLYDRACYF
-239 GLIIE
+239 GLISE
-244 NNKNETTVGDKFEN
+244 NRKNEPTVSDKLEN
-258 LKSIVNYKDI
+258 LKAIVNYKDI
-268 NEIPAINEKTKIEN
+268 NEIPAINERTKIEK
-282 ELFLLKKELA
+282 ELFLLKKELT
-292 DINEYIKTNSEYKK
+292 DINEYIETNTEYKK

-325 SNILYTHNI
+325 SEILYTKNI
-334 YSIVKSLLNQSLE
+334 YSIIKSLLNQSSE
-347 IKKAIAEKGKTSLI
+347 IKKAIAEKGQNSLI
-361 SKTNDKKK
+361 SKTNAKRK

-382 TTFSDEKITPIELYR
+382 TTVNDEKITPIELYR
-397 FIGELSSEIKRVT
+397 FMGELSSEIKRIV
-410 VIPKYDYADTIAK
+410 VLPKYDYTDTIEK
-423 ITTRIEELESKITD
+423 ITTKIDELESKITD
-437 NNVFKEYTLNL
+437 NNAFKEYTLSL
-448 LNEKVKKIFT
+448 LNGKIKEIFT
-458 RMPLKGFENA
+458 RMPLKGFEDA

-473 KAKKTLDLINNN
+473 KAKKTLDLINKN

-493 GSASNYMYVHIAY
+493 GSASNYMYVHVAY

-511 ELIRDRN
+511 ELVRDRN

-534 YFSTAGKKTDDFES
+534 YFSTAGKKTDDFAS
-548 LDAALNELD
+548 LDAALNEIN
-557 SFIEIMRSYGGFQ
+557 SFVEKMRSHGGFQ
-570 IVLLEHIEESYWL
+570 IILLEHIEESYWL
-583 DRQMTNFKLVDK
+583 DREMTNFTLVDN
-595 ELRNDYGLIQVN
+595 ELRGNYGLIHF
-607 SKKNTQKKQIDDKE
+607 K
-621 Q
+621 

>member
-9 WQMDS
+9 WQIDS
-14 TLRNF
+14 TLRNL
-19 ELEENKVNVITG
+19 ELKENKVNVITG
-31 DSGRG
+31 DSGKG

-62 NFVNWYGIRFNIN
+62 NFVNWYGIRLSIN
-75 GKYFTVCRKATHFEE
+75 GKYFTICRKATHFEE
-90 DDLVYFDKD
+90 DDLVYFDKN
-99 GDIPHLPINNI
+99 GDIPQIPINNI
-110 RKDALKEHLNY
+110 KKDVLKEHLNY
-121 EFGIDSSLKIP
+121 EFGINSSLKIP

-184 MALGSENAQTMI
+184 MALGSENAETMI

-207 LSRIE
+207 LARIE
-212 YKYSASKESYFNFES
+212 YKQSASKDSYFNFES
-227 EIESLHDRAYHF
+227 EIESLYDRACYF
-239 GLIIE
+239 GLISE
-244 NNKNETTVGDKFEN
+244 NRKNEPTVSDKLEN
-258 LKSIVNYKDI
+258 LKAIVNYKDI
-268 NEIPAINEKTKIEN
+268 NEIPAINERTKIEK
-282 ELFLLKKELA
+282 ELILLKKELT
-292 DINEYIKTNSEYKK
+292 DINEYIETNTEYKK

-325 SNILYTHNI
+325 SEILYTKNI
-334 YSIVKSLLNQSLE
+334 YSIIKSLLNQSSE
-347 IKKAIAEKGKTSLI
+347 IKKAIAEKGQNSLI
-361 SKTNDKKK
+361 SKTNAKRK

-382 TTFSDEKITPIELYR
+382 TTVSDEKITPIELYR
-397 FIGELSSEIKRVT
+397 FMGELSSEIKQIV
-410 VIPKYDYADTIAK
+410 VLPKYDYTDTIEK
-423 ITTRIEELESKITD
+423 ITTKIDELESKITD
-437 NNVFKEYTLNL
+437 NNAFKEYTLSL
-448 LNEKVKKIFT
+448 LNGKIKEIFT
-458 RMPLKGFENA
+458 RMPLKGFEDA

-473 KAKKTLDLINNN
+473 KAKKTLDLINKN

-493 GSASNYMYVHIAY
+493 GSASNYMYVHVAY

-511 ELIRDRN
+511 ELVRDRN

-534 YFSTAGKKTDDFES
+534 YFSTAGKKTDDFAS
-548 LDAALNELD
+548 LDAALNEIN
-557 SFIEIMRSYGGFQ
+557 SFVEKMRSHGGFQ
-570 IVLLEHIEESYWL
+570 IILLEHIEESYWL
-583 DRQMTNFKLVDK
+583 DREMTNFTLVDN
-595 ELRNDYGLIQVN
+595 ELRGNYGLIHF
-607 SKKNTQKKQIDDKE
+607 K
-621 Q
+621 